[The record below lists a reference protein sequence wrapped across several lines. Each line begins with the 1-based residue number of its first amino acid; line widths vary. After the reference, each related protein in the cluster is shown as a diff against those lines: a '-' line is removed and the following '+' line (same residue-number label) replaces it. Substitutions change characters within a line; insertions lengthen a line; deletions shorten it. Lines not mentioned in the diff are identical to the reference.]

1 VETENGEKQT
11 AAVDLSKRLQDMR
24 AVNEPNSQK
33 GLLLDILFNAE
44 ITSKV
49 LVKYGTGTIQ
59 FGVDP
64 RCPLTN
70 SQFVQC
76 TLTSLQI
83 DLFRL
88 HQVASILQSSSNSTK
103 TNDKDIYDTIRF

>member
-1 VETENGEKQT
+1 
-11 AAVDLSKRLQDMR
+11 MR

-33 GLLLDILFNAE
+33 GLHLDILFSAE

-49 LVKYGTGTIQ
+49 LVKYGI
-59 FGVDP
+59 VCAIDP

-70 SQFVQC
+70 SQFLQC

-83 DLFRL
+83 DLFRWN
-88 HQVASILQSSSNSTK
+88 QVDSVLQSSSNR
-103 TNDKDIYDTIRF
+103 TNT